1 MSSRLKAQPHEKA
14 VSKQL
19 LQRTSFRLADAPHR
33 PLGRSLRFGTPARH
47 VTARIEPLR
56 GISCSN
62 SKCSGDAPRRDGR
75 CDGPVS
81 ARNTPQ
87 VRERQVAAP
96 DTLAAARNRRRHQEI
111 RSQTGN
117 PKRRASLRPNPS
129 RDANH
134 RASLHPSPSRDANH
148 RASLHPRP
156 NRHASRRARRHGP
169 SRGRT
174 PLRETPPAKQSEP
187 SACPQPP
194 APVNAATVRL
204 LPPRTRQ
211 TKCLFRTSQCSA
223 KETLKLKGSL
233 VRESRSRPRLLR
245 HALSLRSIE
254 AR

>member
-1 MSSRLKAQPHEKA
+1 MSSRLNAQPHEKT

-19 LQRTSFRLADAPHR
+19 LRRTSFRLADAPHR

-56 GISCSN
+56 RSSCSN

-87 VRERQVAAP
+87 VRERQAAAP
-96 DTLAAARNRRRHQEI
+96 DTPAAARNRRRHQEI

-117 PKRRASLRPNPS
+117 PKRRASLRPN
-129 RDANH
+129 
-134 RASLHPSPSRDANH
+134 PSRDANH

-233 VRESRSRPRLLR
+233 VRESRSRLRLLR

-254 AR
+254 AH